1 MKSIKV
7 RSIKSLKETI
17 LLSRLL
23 GFVEGNNLYV
33 RLSDSADQDT
43 VEDSTEMVTS
53 VRCGAAVRSRCYKGL
68 NSSGSKLAGDGAE
81 FAHLVA
87 KKMSSF
93 CSVNKV
99 SFSSAQHII

>member
-53 VRCGAAVRSRCYKGL
+53 VRCGAAVWSRCYKGL
-68 NSSGSKLAGDGAE
+68 NKRSSGSGSKLAGDGAE

-87 KKMSSF
+87 HRLQRS
-93 CSVNKV
+93 KV
-99 SFSSAQHII
+99 SCSFPQQE